1 MSKCKKALDMACKTP
16 LFSNPVSMAF
26 CPTCPKRKL
35 AINWRAGSFVVKDPA
50 HFYQLVCICTFG
62 EYIGYKT
69 IFRR

>member
-26 CPTCPKRKL
+26 CPICPKRKL

-50 HFYQLVCICTFG
+50 LFYQLVCICAFC
-62 EYIGYKT
+62 EY
-69 IFRR
+69 

>member
-1 MSKCKKALDMACKTP
+1 MACKTP

-50 HFYQLVCICTFG
+50 LFYQLVCICAFC
-62 EYIGYKT
+62 EY
-69 IFRR
+69 